1 MRWLDGIINSM
12 DMSLSKF
19 QETVKDRKAWH
30 AAVHGITESE
40 MNEQLNNS
48 NSILNFSLVMSFIQ
62 HPDGGGNAFVLP
74 VDSFTLYI
82 WVGQKVPFV
91 FSITS
96 YGKTLNELLTNP
108 ILQVSTSSFTDG
120 DWGSRQHTPSSYPH
134 FQGRRIY

>member
-19 QETVKDRKAWH
+19 QETVKDREAWL

-62 HPDGGGNAFVLP
+62 QPHGGGNAFVLP
-74 VDSFTLYI
+74 IDSFTLYI

-96 YGKTLNELLTNP
+96 YGKTLNEFDQPN
-108 ILQVSTSSFTDG
+108 TSGLYLFL
-120 DWGSRQHTPSSYPH
+120 H
-134 FQGRRIY
+134 